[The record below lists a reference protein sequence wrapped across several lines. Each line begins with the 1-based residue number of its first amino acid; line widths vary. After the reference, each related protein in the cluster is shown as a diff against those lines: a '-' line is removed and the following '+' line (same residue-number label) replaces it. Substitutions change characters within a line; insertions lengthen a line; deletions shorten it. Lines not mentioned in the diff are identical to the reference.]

1 MKKEINIVFT
11 LILSLFLGCGGAEK
25 VWIEVNVPS
34 QLDISRYRSIA
45 VLPLVPLEKDK
56 KDKNRGE
63 SISYFIRGEIAK
75 VKGVNLID
83 AQITWRTLE
92 GERITLQTLENPEQ
106 MVDICGELGADAVIA
121 GTYKLY
127 HISEPRRYYVERY
140 SPQLR
145 QYVTQAITYYEKTY
159 YLKLHLML
167 IDSKTGKPI
176 FDEEYEPSYSEA
188 HNIGSLILSEVSQ
201 DSPAVERLTL
211 DALSQFLKKI
221 APHYER
227 EERYLLR

>member
-1 MKKEINIVFT
+1 MRKKVNLAIM
-11 LILSLFLGCGGAEK
+11 LILIIGCGGSEK
-25 VWIEVNVPS
+25 VWIKVNAPS
-34 QLDISRYRSIA
+34 QLDINRYRSIA
-45 VLPLVPLEKDK
+45 VLPLVPLGEDEKNEDQ
-56 KDKNRGE
+56 GE
-63 SISYFIRGEIAK
+63 AISYFIRREIAK
-75 VKGVNLID
+75 VKGINLID
-83 AQITWRTLE
+83 AQTTRRTLE
-92 GERITLQTLENPEQ
+92 GEKISLQTLESPDQ

-127 HISEPRRYYVERY
+127 HVSEPRRYYVERY

-176 FDEEYEPSYSEA
+176 LDEEYEPSYSEA
-188 HNIGSLILSEVSQ
+188 HNIGSLIVSEVAQ
-201 DSPAVERLTL
+201 DNPAVERLTL
-211 DALSQFLKKI
+211 SALSQFLKKI